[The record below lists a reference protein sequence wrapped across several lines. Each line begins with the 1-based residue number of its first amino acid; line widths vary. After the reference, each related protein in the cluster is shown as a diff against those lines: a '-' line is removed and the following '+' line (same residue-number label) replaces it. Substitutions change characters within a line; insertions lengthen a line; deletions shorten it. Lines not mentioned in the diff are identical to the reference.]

1 MTQLSRTPSRVPLI
15 LTLVLVGLNLRP
27 SMAAIGPLLTPIR
40 HSIPLSYTVVSLLT
54 MLPVLAM
61 GIAMFRGAR
70 LAARWGEHR
79 VISIALLVIGLA
91 SLARLHASTA
101 LDLILTAVVAGMGIA
116 VIQSVMPGIIKSRF
130 PNAVALLMG
139 VYVTAI
145 MGGAALAASTS
156 PFIGVWLGG
165 WQRALAAWA
174 ALAAVA
180 LAAWYAIRG
189 DIVAFAAAETGTAGA
204 AVQDEPLVARPRAW
218 LLGIFF
224 GLGTASYTCVL
235 AWLPPFY
242 VEQGWPDTH
251 AGLLLAY
258 LTGMEV
264 VSGLVMP
271 ALASRH
277 TDRRPVLL
285 LVLASV
291 IAGFVGLI
299 LAPVAYPVVWAGLL
313 GIGIGGLFP
322 LSLIVAMDH
331 MDAPRRAGQLA
342 AFVQGVGYL
351 IAAMSPLIAGFIK
364 DVSSSFTEAWLLL
377 AVVTVA
383 MMLMVQRFRPADY
396 PRHFAVRP
404 AAAER

>member
-1 MTQLSRTPSRVPLI
+1 MTQSSRTPRRVPLI
-15 LTLVLVGLNLRP
+15 LALVLVGLNLRP
-27 SMAAIGPLLTPIR
+27 SMAAIGPLLTSIR
-40 HSIPLSYTVVSLLT
+40 NTIPLSYTVVSLLT

-61 GIAMFRGAR
+61 GFAMFRGAR

-79 VISIALLVIGLA
+79 VIAVALLVIGLA

-101 LDLILTAVVAGMGIA
+101 LDLILSAVVAGMGIA
-116 VIQSVMPGIIKSRF
+116 IIQSVMPGIIKSRF

-156 PFIGVWLGG
+156 PFIGAWLGD
-165 WQRALAAWA
+165 WQHALAAWS

-189 DIVAFAAAETGTAGA
+189 DIVSFDAADTSA
-204 AVQDEPLVARPRAW
+204 ALQEESLAARPRAW

-242 VEQGWPDTH
+242 VEQGWSDTH

-258 LTGMEV
+258 LTSMEV

-277 TDRRPVLL
+277 ADRRPVLL

-331 MDAPRRAGQLA
+331 MDAPRRAGQLT

-351 IAAMSPLIAGFIK
+351 IAALSPLIAGFIK

-377 AVVTVA
+377 AVVSAGMTF
-383 MMLMVQRFRPADY
+383 MVQRFRPADY
-396 PRHFAVRP
+396 PRHFAVRSAP

>member
-1 MTQLSRTPSRVPLI
+1 MTQSSRTTRRVPLI
-15 LTLVLVGLNLRP
+15 LALVLVGLNLRP
-27 SMAAIGPLLTPIR
+27 SMAAIGPLLTSIR
-40 HSIPLSYTVVSLLT
+40 STIPLSYTVVSLLT

-61 GIAMFRGAR
+61 GFAMFRGAR

-79 VISIALLVIGLA
+79 VIAVALLVIGLA
-91 SLARLHASTA
+91 SLARLYASTA
-101 LDLILTAVVAGMGIA
+101 LDLILSAVVAGMGIA
-116 VIQSVMPGIIKSRF
+116 IIQSVMPGIIKSRF

-156 PFIGVWLGG
+156 PFIGAWLGD
-165 WQRALAAWA
+165 WQHALAAWA

-189 DIVAFAAAETGTAGA
+189 DIVSFDAVEAGA
-204 AVQDEPLVARPRAW
+204 ALQEESLAARPRAW

-258 LTGMEV
+258 LTSMEV

-277 TDRRPVLL
+277 ADRRPVLL

-331 MDAPRRAGQLA
+331 MDAPRRAGQLT

-351 IAAMSPLIAGFIK
+351 IAALSPLIAGFIK

-377 AVVTVA
+377 AVVSAGMTF
-383 MMLMVQRFRPADY
+383 MVQRFRPADY
-396 PRHFAVRP
+396 PRHFAVRSAP

>member
-1 MTQLSRTPSRVPLI
+1 MTQSSRTTRRVPLI
-15 LTLVLVGLNLRP
+15 LALVLVGLNLRP
-27 SMAAIGPLLTPIR
+27 SMAAIGPLLTSIR
-40 HSIPLSYTVVSLLT
+40 NTIPLSYTVVSLLT

-61 GIAMFRGAR
+61 GFAMFRGAR

-79 VISIALLVIGLA
+79 VIAVALLVIGLA
-91 SLARLHASTA
+91 SLARLYASTA
-101 LDLILTAVVAGMGIA
+101 LDLILSAVVAGMGIA
-116 VIQSVMPGIIKSRF
+116 IIQSVMPGIIKSRF

-156 PFIGVWLGG
+156 PFIGAWLGD
-165 WQRALAAWA
+165 WQHALAAWA

-189 DIVAFAAAETGTAGA
+189 DIVSFDAAEPGA
-204 AVQDEPLVARPRAW
+204 AVQEESLAARPRAW

-258 LTGMEV
+258 LTSMEV

-277 TDRRPVLL
+277 ADRRPVLL

-331 MDAPRRAGQLA
+331 MDAPRRAGQLT

-351 IAAMSPLIAGFIK
+351 IAALSPLIAGFIK

-377 AVVTVA
+377 AVVSAGMTF
-383 MMLMVQRFRPADY
+383 MVRRFRPADY
-396 PRHFAVRP
+396 PRHFAVRSAP
-404 AAAER
+404 ATAER

>member
-1 MTQLSRTPSRVPLI
+1 MTQSSRTTRRVPLI
-15 LTLVLVGLNLRP
+15 LALVLVGLNLRP
-27 SMAAIGPLLTPIR
+27 SMAAIGPLLTSIR
-40 HSIPLSYTVVSLLT
+40 HTIPLSYTVVSLLT

-61 GIAMFRGAR
+61 GFAMFRGAR

-79 VISIALLVIGLA
+79 VIAVALLVIGLA
-91 SLARLHASTA
+91 SLARLYASTA
-101 LDLILTAVVAGMGIA
+101 LDLILSAVVAGMGIA
-116 VIQSVMPGIIKSRF
+116 IIQSVMPGIIKSRF

-156 PFIGVWLGG
+156 PLIGAWLGD
-165 WQRALAAWA
+165 WQHALAAWA

-189 DIVAFAAAETGTAGA
+189 DIVSFDAAEAGA
-204 AVQDEPLVARPRAW
+204 AVQEESLAARPRAW

-258 LTGMEV
+258 LTSMEV

-277 TDRRPVLL
+277 ADRRPVLL

-313 GIGIGGLFP
+313 GVGIGGLFP

-331 MDAPRRAGQLA
+331 MDAPRRAGQLT

-351 IAAMSPLIAGFIK
+351 IAALSPLIAGFIK

-377 AVVTVA
+377 AVVSAGMTF
-383 MMLMVQRFRPADY
+383 MVQRFRPADY
-396 PRHFAVRP
+396 PRHFAVRSTP
-404 AAAER
+404 ATAER